1 MRELLYELAGYR
13 KQEEPT
19 WIIWGAGNRGKALL
33 KYILALHDRTLY
45 FADNDLQKQGKRIE
59 NVLCLSTEE
68 VDRIGDRCII
78 LLSPYRSGDLYD
90 KLCRNFPYVI
100 ADIILE
106 ILAYYPRANGYSNF
120 MPLGHYYS
128 LYPDMDSESSKF
140 EKKYLELCRLDQ
152 DIQDIDLNIK
162 TQLAYLEKMKELIS
176 SIPAWTDG
184 SEYANS
190 KYRYQTN
197 ATAFCVPDA
206 TCLHLM
212 LRLLKPARLIE
223 VGSGWSS
230 AVTLDTNEFYM
241 NNEMDISFIEPY
253 PDTLNKI
260 LKEDDIYEI
269 KKCGLEE
276 VDLSYFGQLEKG
288 DILFI
293 DSTHVSKIGSDVNYL
308 LFEILPR
315 LKKGVYIHFHDIFY
329 PFEYPYEW
337 YKKEGWIWNE
347 LYMLRAFLMNNKN
360 YRIIFFVDYLSKKY
374 NAKMQECLN
383 MNNPFGGSL
392 WIEKM

>member
-1 MRELLYELAGYR
+1 MRELFYELAGYR
-13 KQEEPT
+13 SQEFPI
-19 WIIWGAGNRGKALL
+19 WVIWGAGNRGVTLL
-33 KYILALHDRTLY
+33 KYVLELQDEAVY
-45 FADNDLQKQGKRIE
+45 FADNDARKQGKKIE
-59 NVLCLSTEE
+59 NILCLTRQE
-68 VDRIGDRCII
+68 VETMKDHCII
-78 LLSPYRSGDLYD
+78 VVSSYRSAVLYD
-90 KLCRNFPYVI
+90 ELCESFPYVVP
-100 ADIILE
+100 DIILE
-106 ILAYYPRANGYSNF
+106 ILNYYPRANGYDNF

-128 LYPDMDSESSKF
+128 LYPDMDSGSGRF

-152 DIQDIDLNIK
+152 EIQDIDFNTE
-162 TQLAYLEKMKELIS
+162 TQLAYLEKMKGLMP
-176 SIPAWTDG
+176 SIPVWTDG

-230 AVTLDTNEFYM
+230 AVTLDTNEFYL

-260 LKEDDIYEI
+260 LKEEDIYEI
-269 KKCGLEE
+269 KNCGLEE
-276 VDLSYFGQLEKG
+276 VDLSYFEQLEKG

-308 LFEILPR
+308 LFQILPR

-337 YKKEGWIWNE
+337 IKKEGWIWNE

-360 YRIIFFVDYLSKKY
+360 YKIIFFVDYLCKKY
-374 NAKMQECLN
+374 TAKMQECLN
-383 MNNPFGGSL
+383 MNNPFGGSF
-392 WIEKM
+392 WIEKL